1 MDAYDVLT
9 TAMSSLIML
18 IVIHLAVFGVIRTM
32 YPPAAPV
39 QQVRFTDPVAQAAP
53 PPPLFTEPPQMKQ
66 EVNVPTYPPPV
77 PVAPPN
83 EEGRTELGKAPS
95 SAAERPAW
103 LVAVDPKTLDT

>member
-32 YPPAAPV
+32 YPPAPPV
-39 QQVRFTDPVAQAAP
+39 QQVRFAEPVVAP
-53 PPPLFTEPPQMKQ
+53 PPPFTEPPQMKQ